1 LFLVQAVVV
10 VVVVAVLCEGFDSF
24 HHLNELLHART
35 HAYVRPL
42 SFRLSGNDMQP
53 GEQEKGETAVV
64 VVVTEATIASNIM
77 AVAFSH
83 S

>member
-1 LFLVQAVVV
+1 
-10 VVVVAVLCEGFDSF
+10 
-24 HHLNELLHART
+24 
-35 HAYVRPL
+35 
-42 SFRLSGNDMQP
+42 MQP